1 MKSSHQKTYEMVRQ
15 CLEKTNKE
23 NREEVAD
30 QLKQLQGKLA
40 QLRYFLFTQPYSITL
55 ISIVIVIFFLFIAF
69 IINILEGN
77 IFIRFAFIIIYAI
90 FALTIPIYLDMLT
103 PKVKVELDERWK
115 EVLDKYLTV
124 TTLQNDMNKAK
135 QNFKRAIL
143 YYSEEGK
150 PVNFLVNLLWGGIII
165 GCLPDPAFQKALITF
180 SPSII
185 WNANPLGSI
194 GLICL
199 PFIYT
204 YYYVRYD
211 LPIAWLENIL
221 AQIELKE

>member
-1 MKSSHQKTYEMVRQ
+1 
-15 CLEKTNKE
+15 
-23 NREEVAD
+23 
-30 QLKQLQGKLA
+30 
-40 QLRYFLFTQPYSITL
+40 
-55 ISIVIVIFFLFIAF
+55 
-69 IINILEGN
+69 
-77 IFIRFAFIIIYAI
+77 
-90 FALTIPIYLDMLT
+90 
-103 PKVKVELDERWK
+103 
-115 EVLDKYLTV
+115 
-124 TTLQNDMNKAK
+124 
-135 QNFKRAIL
+135 
-143 YYSEEGK
+143 
-150 PVNFLVNLLWGGIII
+150 LWGGIII